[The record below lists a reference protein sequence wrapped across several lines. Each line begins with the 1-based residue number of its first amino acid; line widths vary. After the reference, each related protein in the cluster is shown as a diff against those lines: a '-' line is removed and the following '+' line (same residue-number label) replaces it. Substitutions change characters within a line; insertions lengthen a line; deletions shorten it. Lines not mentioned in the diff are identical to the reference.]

1 MVLETVLASLFA
13 GRPGAL
19 ISLKP
24 GAGEFFNRLFGLNRF
39 DRVRDSRNIVM
50 SNDQD
55 VIPDLLCRAVN
66 CVLRGEPRAA
76 RSLIASIDQSAL
88 VADRKSALRRRRSK
102 LASAFLEDRPRRNR
116 EDSNGWAARGQP
128 RMTVPRSAMLAIFQ
142 RDHFVCRY
150 QHCRRRTVYV
160 PVLRALSALF
170 PDLIPYQKNWRPPED
185 HILYWTYGA
194 SLEHL
199 ISFPHGGTS
208 DRSNLITAC
217 YHCNEIKNML
227 WADDLGW
234 VVSDVCVDDWDGLS
248 CSHPGLSEFVAA
260 AGRPGLHGASRHPL
274 NR

>member
-1 MVLETVLASLFA
+1 MVLVTVLASLFA
-13 GRPGAL
+13 GRPGAV

-24 GAGEFFNRLFGLNRF
+24 GGGEFFNRLFGLNRY

-128 RMTVPRSAMLAIFQ
+128 RMTVLAPQLQSSSETTSYAGISTAGDGRS
-142 RDHFVCRY
+142 
-150 QHCRRRTVYV
+150 
-160 PVLRALSALF
+160 
-170 PDLIPYQKNWRPPED
+170 
-185 HILYWTYGA
+185 
-194 SLEHL
+194 
-199 ISFPHGGTS
+199 TS
-208 DRSNLITAC
+208 
-217 YHCNEIKNML
+217 
-227 WADDLGW
+227 
-234 VVSDVCVDDWDGLS
+234 
-248 CSHPGLSEFVAA
+248 PF
-260 AGRPGLHGASRHPL
+260 
-274 NR
+274 

>member
-1 MVLETVLASLFA
+1 MTRSFDRACLSRCWSAVSRNMFSEPAGAGHTGHRGQMVLETVLASLFA

-170 PDLIPYQKNWRPPED
+170 PDLIPYQKNWRPLRITFFTGRTVP
-185 HILYWTYGA
+185 A
-194 SLEHL
+194 S
-199 ISFPHGGTS
+199 STS
-208 DRSNLITAC
+208 S
-217 YHCNEIKNML
+217 
-227 WADDLGW
+227 
-234 VVSDVCVDDWDGLS
+234 LS
-248 CSHPGLSEFVAA
+248 RMAEPPIPAI
-260 AGRPGLHGASRHPL
+260 
-274 NR
+274 